1 MAAHAVAVICCH
13 LLLIA
18 HYAERYSMKKSIKLT
33 TKQLQLTGETLRSLS
48 PLDLPAAAGGASV
61 QTITESPTR
70 CTTIG
75 G

>member
-1 MAAHAVAVICCH
+1 
-13 LLLIA
+13 
-18 HYAERYSMKKSIKLT
+18 MKKSIKLT